1 VRILISWSEKSE
13 NYERA
18 LRETET
24 VVYNKNIDWHKISGV
39 LFTGGADIAPSR
51 YGEKMSGKDLE
62 MNENR
67 DTAEFEI
74 AEKAFSL
81 YLPILGIC
89 RGCQLINVFLGGS
102 LFQHIEGHS
111 KVNGKDSLH
120 KVEILEKTR
129 LFGIVNEKI
138 LEVNS
143 AHHQA
148 IKSTGKGLRVS
159 ARAMD
164 GTIEG
169 IESSEYPFL
178 GVQWHPERL
187 DNEESK
193 KIFSAFVKVCSEKD
207 MGYYKHR
214 R

>member
-1 VRILISWSEKSE
+1 VRVLISWNEKSE

-18 LRETET
+18 LRGTET
-24 VVYNKNIDWHKISGV
+24 VVYDKNTDWQKISGV
-39 LFTGGADIAPSR
+39 LFTGGVDIAPSR
-51 YGEKMSGKDLE
+51 YGEKRYGKDIE
-62 MNENR
+62 IDESR
-67 DTAEFEI
+67 DATEFEI

-81 YLPILGIC
+81 HLPVLGIC

-120 KVEILEKTR
+120 EVEILEKTR
-129 LFGIVNEKI
+129 LFGIVNEKT

-164 GTIEG
+164 RTIEG

-187 DNEESK
+187 DNEEST
-193 KIFSAFVKVCSEKD
+193 KIFSAFVKACSKIA
-207 MGYYKHR
+207 
-214 R
+214 